1 MVIPQMKH
9 IYLYEGKKYIVRYCA
24 MIDPILSAQTCEDN
38 EKSSTFQTFN
48 YWKFAFKAKH
58 IGEEKLGKAY

>member
-1 MVIPQMKH
+1 
-9 IYLYEGKKYIVRYCA
+9 
-24 MIDPILSAQTCEDN
+24 MIDPILSVQTCEYD
-38 EKSSTFQTFN
+38 EKGSTFQTFN